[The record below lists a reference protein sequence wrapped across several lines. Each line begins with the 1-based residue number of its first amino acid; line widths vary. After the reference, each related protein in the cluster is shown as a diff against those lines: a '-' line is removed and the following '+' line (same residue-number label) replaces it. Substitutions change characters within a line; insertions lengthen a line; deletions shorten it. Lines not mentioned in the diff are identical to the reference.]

1 MLHTHTYKYIYV
13 IFLDVTTVLSFSP
26 SLVSVVDV
34 FIVILLFLF
43 YFLLLQYF
51 TFQLHRDSFS
61 FRPWLLLRLLKPKTM
76 DMNKLLSVSP
86 CVRADRSAVLQ
97 GTFWRC
103 SFLWSRFEIWNIWF
117 TITLSGR
124 AWVTTRLLCLFC
136 CLWSWNMNSFSGR
149 LIRLSGRSHRL
160 TYTPPAP
167 PHHPPSWQRF
177 SDVCPR
183 SPANPPL
190 VVTFGMSGRI
200 LNPSYVRLG
209 LMYVQMVWTA
219 VGRSSAVVTLV
230 VFILVILF
238 IQKS

>member
-1 MLHTHTYKYIYV
+1 MYV
-13 IFLDVTTVLSFSP
+13 IFLDATTVLSFSP

-43 YFLLLQYF
+43 YLFLLQYF

-61 FRPWLLLRLLKPKTM
+61 FRPWLLLRLLKPKTT

-124 AWVTTRLLCLFC
+124 GVSYDAAAASLFVLLFMVVKYEFIFWETNKTKWSESPTDLYPPCPPTT
-136 CLWSWNMNSFSGR
+136 
-149 LIRLSGRSHRL
+149 
-160 TYTPPAP
+160 TPPPGSVSLTFVRAHQP
-167 PHHPPSWQRF
+167 TPH
-177 SDVCPR
+177 
-183 SPANPPL
+183 
-190 VVTFGMSGRI
+190 
-200 LNPSYVRLG
+200 
-209 LMYVQMVWTA
+209 
-219 VGRSSAVVTLV
+219 
-230 VFILVILF
+230 
-238 IQKS
+238 

>member
-1 MLHTHTYKYIYV
+1 ML
-13 IFLDVTTVLSFSP
+13 F
-26 SLVSVVDV
+26 
-34 FIVILLFLF
+34 F
-43 YFLLLQYF
+43 YFFSTFF
-51 TFQLHRDSFS
+51 TAVFHVSTSSWFIFFPS
-61 FRPWLLLRLLKPKTM
+61 VTSAPFVETKTT

-124 AWVTTRLLCLFC
+124 GVSYDAASLFVLLFMVVKYEFIFWETNKTK
-136 CLWSWNMNSFSGR
+136 WSESPTD
-149 LIRLSGRSHRL
+149 LC
-160 TYTPPAP
+160 PPLP
-167 PHHPPSWQRF
+167 PHHHPPSWQRF

-190 VVTFGMSGRI
+190 VVTFGMSGRL

-238 IQKS
+238 IQKLLIYRK